1 MGIYIENEGALF
13 RSRGSMTESPE
24 EIYKPGAG
32 WVKYEGEVPK
42 SQGWGESIST
52 QEATEMMARIDAK
65 GKPKPEATP
74 A

>member
-24 EIYKPGAG
+24 EVYNPGSG
-32 WVKYEGEVPK
+32 WEKYEGDVPK

-52 QEATEMMARIDAK
+52 KEAEEMMARIDER
-65 GKPKPEATP
+65 GKSKRQP